1 MFYALWDSASTRHWE
16 ERVQCDNLL
25 GICDSSHKTQ
35 KLQCLLCHYISNFL
49 DHYQYHKA
57 DETSERG
64 YLADVLTTLL
74 KFPSSVLTVHQ
85 LF

>member
-1 MFYALWDSASTRHWE
+1 MPSGILP
-16 ERVQCDNLL
+16 VQDIGKKEYNVITSLGFVTLL
-25 GICDSSHKTQ
+25 IKQ